1 MGKDGHGIHKGLKSV
16 KISPLMDVE
25 TDGIIEYGDSASDME
40 FNEEAWANM
49 VFVPFFISPQFKKAT
64 GYKKVVKDADRKSY
78 DYEDFYERINRY
90 DTKSGK
96 SFFLKIIYQKDF
108 RLSND
113 AYGVLNSEF
122 LRGVI
127 DMDIVRQVRITSGI
141 NEGSVLFSFQPEYG
155 SVERMER
162 FLREFIQKLDS

>member
-1 MGKDGHGIHKGLKSV
+1 MAD
-16 KISPLMDVE
+16 MDIAFL
-25 TDGIIEYGDSASDME
+25 TSASEME
-40 FNEEAWANM
+40 FSEEDWENM
-49 VFVPFFISPQFKKAT
+49 VFVPFFSSPQFKKAT

-108 RLSND
+108 LLSKD
-113 AYGVLNSEF
+113 AYGVVNSDLF
-122 LRGVI
+122 PAVI
-127 DMDIVRQVRITSGI
+127 EADIVRQVRITSGI

>member
-1 MGKDGHGIHKGLKSV
+1 MGKGGHAIHKGLKSV

-49 VFVPFFISPQFKKAT
+49 VFVPFFISPH
-64 GYKKVVKDADRKSY
+64 YKKVVKDADRKSY
-78 DYEDFYERINRY
+78 DYEGFYERINRY
-90 DTKSGK
+90 DTQSGK

>member
-1 MGKDGHGIHKGLKSV
+1 MGKDGHETHKGLKSV

-25 TDGIIEYGDSASDME
+25 TDGVIEYPDSASDMD
-40 FNEEAWANM
+40 FTEEEWTNI
-49 VFVPFFISPQFKKAT
+49 VFVPFFSSPQFKKAT

-122 LRGVI
+122 LRGLI
-127 DMDIVRQVRITSGI
+127 EIDIVRQVRITSGI

>member
-1 MGKDGHGIHKGLKSV
+1 MVRIKEGFLADLDIAFL
-16 KISPLMDVE
+16 
-25 TDGIIEYGDSASDME
+25 TSASDME
-40 FNEEAWANM
+40 FTEEEWANI
-49 VFVPFFISPQFKKAT
+49 VFVPFFSSPQFKKAT

-108 RLSND
+108 LLSKD
-113 AYGVLNSEF
+113 AYGVVNSDLF
-122 LRGVI
+122 PAVI
-127 DMDIVRQVRITSGI
+127 EADIVRQVRITSGI

>member
-1 MGKDGHGIHKGLKSV
+1 
-16 KISPLMDVE
+16 
-25 TDGIIEYGDSASDME
+25 ME
-40 FNEEAWANM
+40 FTEEEWANM
-49 VFVPFFISPQFKKAT
+49 VFVPFFSSPQFKKAT

-108 RLSND
+108 LLSKD
-113 AYGVLNSEF
+113 AFGVVNSDLF
-122 LRGVI
+122 PAVI
-127 DMDIVRQVRITSGI
+127 EADLVRQVRITSGI

>member
-1 MGKDGHGIHKGLKSV
+1 MVRISDGYL
-16 KISPLMDVE
+16 
-25 TDGIIEYGDSASDME
+25 DGDMIWNQTSASEMD
-40 FNEEAWANM
+40 FSEEAWENM
-49 VFVPFFISPQFKKAT
+49 VFVPFFSSPQFKKAT

-78 DYEDFYERINRY
+78 DYEGFYERINRY

-108 RLSND
+108 LLSKD
-113 AYGVLNSEF
+113 AYGVVNSDLF
-122 LRGVI
+122 PAVI
-127 DMDIVRQVRITSGI
+127 EADLVRQVRITSGI

-155 SVERMER
+155 SVERMEQ